1 MNQRI
6 NRKAIFLGLILAMGI
21 ILTGFGIRKAIS
33 KETETCSTQAGE
45 NEPRSQGDFHILE
58 AISHMVLLNR

>member
-1 MNQRI
+1 
-6 NRKAIFLGLILAMGI
+6 MGI